1 MSTRKR
7 KSPKGKGKRRQPGLV
22 SQGASAVGALG
33 LRGAGALGV
42 FGVRGAGALGGLIGR
57 YPSVAGGTMAFVV
70 VFSFVAANA
79 LWYQPGRHPSPLL
92 RTRDAAAS
100 NAIAGR
106 RAYFPLRSDAG
117 NVTTFRIERPD
128 DAEALPAASPAP
140 GAPPSAAPAA
150 AAPAAKAASL
160 KPPVRPGAA
169 VPAERPHED
178 LSSQQANADPVAAAI
193 LNAEKTVKPGGPI
206 PPKPIGGDAVS
217 SVNLVM
223 QIQKGLSNIAY
234 SDVSIDG
241 VAGDQTRAAIRR
253 FQKHYQLPQTGQPDI
268 AVLKKLR
275 DIGAL

>member
-22 SQGASAVGALG
+22 TQGASAVGTLG

-42 FGVRGAGALGGLIGR
+42 LGMRSAGALGVLIGR
-57 YPSVAGGTMAFVV
+57 HPSIAGGTMAFVV

-79 LWYQPGRHPSPLL
+79 LWYQPGTHPSPLL
-92 RTRDAAAS
+92 RTRDPAAP

-106 RAYFPLRSDAG
+106 RAYFPMQSGAS
-117 NVTTFRIERPD
+117 NVTTFRIERPED
-128 DAEALPAASPAP
+128 NAEALPAAAPAL
-140 GAPPSAAPAA
+140 APPQPVKAV
-150 AAPAAKAASL
+150 AAKMPA
-160 KPPVRPGAA
+160 RPGAT
-169 VPAERPHED
+169 VPVARPRED
-178 LSSQQANADPVAAAI
+178 VSSGQANADPVAAAI
-193 LNAEKTVKPGGPI
+193 LSAEKTIKTSPGPI
-206 PPKPIGGDAVS
+206 PRKPIPEVAS
-217 SVNLVM
+217 TVNLVA

-253 FQKHYQLPQTGQPDI
+253 FQKHYQLPETGQPDN
-268 AVLKKLR
+268 AVLKKLH